1 MHAFGKLQ
9 IEKAG
14 DVPSGKDIGVRV
26 GVVVQRI
33 VTGEILDVH
42 GSCARSIQTGD
53 SYGVLE
59 RQSAVL
65 ADLDR
70 RSLVQSLD
78 LHGASGNTSLEQSA
92 TLVFEFLNLGK

>member
-1 MHAFGKLQ
+1 MNIQ
-9 IEKAG
+9 N
-14 DVPSGKDIGVRV
+14 
-26 GVVVQRI
+26 
-33 VTGEILDVH
+33 EILMDVH

-78 LHGASGNTSLEQSA
+78 LHGAALGIVQAGNQLYKAGFCAASA
-92 TLVFEFLNLGK
+92 ADDT